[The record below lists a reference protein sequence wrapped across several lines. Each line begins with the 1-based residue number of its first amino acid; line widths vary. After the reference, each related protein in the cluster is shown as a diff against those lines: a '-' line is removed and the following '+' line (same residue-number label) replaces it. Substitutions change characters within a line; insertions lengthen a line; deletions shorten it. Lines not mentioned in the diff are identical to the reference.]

1 MVESNELTLSPRK
14 IRAILQDPEKCAQAI
29 NLQYVTDQEPGIV
42 RVKKGDEFEYV
53 KNKRRLRNKLDLNRI
68 HQLAIP
74 PAWREVWI
82 CSLANGHLQATGID
96 SKNRK
101 QYKYHPLWSKLRN
114 QTKFY
119 RLYDFGLALPIIRQ
133 QLQKDLSRRGL
144 PVEKVLATVVW
155 LMSQTSIRIGNSV
168 YEKLYESFGLTTLKD
183 KHVNITGNRLT
194 FRFKGK
200 KGIAHNISISNPRLA
215 RIVKQCRD
223 IPGKE
228 LFQFY
233 DEEGNHRRIESGMVN
248 DYIKSITGNDF
259 TAKDFRTWAGTVQAL
274 IALLTTSGA
283 ETKTEIKNNVLQAV
297 EQVAAHLGN
306 TRAICKKYY
315 IHPLI
320 IDLYENN
327 LLEKYLADETN
338 PLRSDQNHDLTDDL
352 TDYLTDEEKI
362 LMKILNLEKVK
373 SICVQ
378 H

>member
-14 IRAILQDPEKCAQAI
+14 IRSILQDPEKCAQAI

-155 LMSQTSIRIGNSV
+155 LMSQTRIRIGNSV

-327 LLEKYLADETN
+327 LLEKYLADKTN
-338 PLRSDQNHDLTDDL
+338 PLRSDQNHDLTDD
-352 TDYLTDEEKI
+352 LTDEEKI

>member
-14 IRAILQDPEKCAQAI
+14 IRSILQDPEKCAQAI

-133 QLQKDLSRRGL
+133 QLQKDLFRRGL

-155 LMSQTSIRIGNSV
+155 LMSQTSIRIGNSI

-200 KGIAHNISISNPRLA
+200 KGIAHNISISNPHLA

-306 TRAICKKYY
+306 TCAICKKYY

-352 TDYLTDEEKI
+352 TDEEKI
-362 LMKILNLEKVK
+362 LMNILNIEKVK

>member
-14 IRAILQDPEKCAQAI
+14 IRSILQDPEKCAQAI

-42 RVKKGDEFEYV
+42 RVKEGDEFEYV

-200 KGIAHNISISNPRLA
+200 KGIAHNISISNSRLA

-233 DEEGNHRRIESGMVN
+233 DEEGNHRRIESGMIN

-274 IALLTTSGA
+274 IALRTTAGA

-320 IDLYENN
+320 INLYENN

-338 PLRSDQNHDLTDDL
+338 PIRSDQNHDLTDDL